1 MLYLK
6 FMNINYIVDTA
17 FVLFYK
23 IIDFLPQL
31 LNFIE
36 YDNFFFY
43 CVIPSLIF
51 WSIFSPDFDSY
62 EEYLLDEHVIGW
74 VEILGWWFF
83 FSFGL
88 YTVAS
93 SFSALKIIDTSE
105 TYLLMFPF
113 FYLFSLIIIEIL
125 TDYWW
130 MFLKFCIKK
139 FPDDE
144 LILFILPY
152 KEFFDFQSSDEG
164 GLGEKSLHDEDS
176 CWLRDPDYYTAD
188 MIKGTLAIFFCI
200 IFYFCTVGILGT
212 GYSSGQVPYIW

>member
-1 MLYLK
+1 MK
-6 FMNINYIVDTA
+6 ITSIIDWG
-17 FVLFYK
+17 FVVYYR
-23 IIDFLPQL
+23 IIDFLPKL
-31 LNFIE
+31 VNFID

-43 CVIPSLIF
+43 CVIPSIIF

-62 EEYLLDEHVIGW
+62 EEYLLDEYVIGLF
-74 VEILGWWFF
+74 EILGWWYF

-93 SFSALKIIDTSE
+93 CFSALKIIDTSE

-125 TDYWW
+125 SNYWW
-130 MFLKFCIKK
+130 MFLEFCIKK

-144 LILFILPY
+144 LTLFIVPY
-152 KEFFDFQSSDEG
+152 KEFFDLQDSDEG
-164 GLGEKSLHDEDS
+164 GYWEKSMHYEDC
-176 CWLRDPDYYTAD
+176 CWFRDTDYYTAD
-188 MIKGTLAIFFCI
+188 MIKGTLALFFCI
-200 IFYFCTVGILGT
+200 LFYFCTVGILGT